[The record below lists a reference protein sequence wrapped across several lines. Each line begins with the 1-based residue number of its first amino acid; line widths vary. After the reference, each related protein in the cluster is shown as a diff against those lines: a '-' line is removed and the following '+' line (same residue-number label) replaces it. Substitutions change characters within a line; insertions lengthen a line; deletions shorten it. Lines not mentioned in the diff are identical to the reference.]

1 MRAFVL
7 VGVALSLAESSYGTT
22 SVAQFGDADV
32 LGTGIYPGDP
42 TAGATLSGLAPGA
55 VTFGAPALGHSFP
68 FDPSGDYPGTDQIYV
83 GAAQS
88 ASHDGYSSY
97 AGRILGPQVIVIDY
111 DALAPAGESI
121 TTFSLGIAFD
131 DFQQVPLGQPFILS
145 INGVVNQPL
154 TDLANSLDQ
163 TTPQVQF
170 ASIGIDPALLLGTN
184 ILTLT
189 IDQGGDGG
197 DGWAIDFLTVGVET
211 AIPAPSSAALMFV
224 GAGLATRRRR

>member
-1 MRAFVL
+1 MRASVL
-7 VGVALSLAESSYGTT
+7 VGVALSLAGTSYGTT

-42 TAGATLSGLAPGA
+42 TAGALLSGLAPGA

-68 FDPSGDYPGTDQIYV
+68 FDPSGDFPGTDQIYV
-83 GAAQS
+83 GSGQS

-97 AGRILGPQVIVIDY
+97 AGRILGPQVIAMNY
-111 DALAPAGESI
+111 DAIVPAGETIS
-121 TTFSLGIAFD
+121 TFTLGIAFD
-131 DFQQVPLGQPFILS
+131 DFQQVPLGQPFTVS
-145 INGVVNQPL
+145 INGVPVATL

-211 AIPAPSSAALMFV
+211 IPAPSSAALMFV